1 MTKEERLTMEEIN
14 TMNSNDD
21 AVAIRRLLIEMY
33 KAAEQREEQEKR
45 EAKDDSEGGD
55 KGVHGQ
61 PVPSE
66 PFPEDN

>member
-21 AVAIRRLLIEMY
+21 AVAIRRLLIELY

-66 PFPEDN
+66 PFQEDN

>member
-1 MTKEERLTMEEIN
+1 MEEIN

-66 PFPEDN
+66 PFQKDN

>member
-14 TMNSNDD
+14 TMNSDGD

>member
-21 AVAIRRLLIEMY
+21 AVAIRHLLIEMY
-33 KAAEQREEQEKR
+33 KAAEQMEEQEKR

-55 KGVHGQ
+55 KGVPGQ

>member
-14 TMNSNDD
+14 TMNSNGD

>member
-1 MTKEERLTMEEIN
+1 MGEIN